1 MTSFSRKLA
10 AVLLVGA
17 MIGTFVGCAQYGPKP
32 SSRRKALKDI
42 RTKVP
47 KLTNLPLE
55 KAELVLKFVALK
67 VGKVALEKTKDPSL
81 HALVFDQDPPPGTP
95 VRGATAVNVKVYQ
108 FVPPEREGSSA
119 EAK

>member
-1 MTSFSRKLA
+1 MRCFTRKLA

-17 MIGTFVGCAQYGPKP
+17 MIGAFVGCAQYGPKP

-55 KAELVLKFVALK
+55 KAELVLKFVALR
-67 VGKVALEKTKDPSL
+67 VGKVALEKTQDASL
-81 HALVFDQDPPPGTP
+81 HAVVFDQDPSPGTP
-95 VRGATAVNVKVYQ
+95 VRGGTTVNVKVYQ
-108 FVPPEREGSSA
+108 FVPPGKKGSSA
-119 EAK
+119 KAK